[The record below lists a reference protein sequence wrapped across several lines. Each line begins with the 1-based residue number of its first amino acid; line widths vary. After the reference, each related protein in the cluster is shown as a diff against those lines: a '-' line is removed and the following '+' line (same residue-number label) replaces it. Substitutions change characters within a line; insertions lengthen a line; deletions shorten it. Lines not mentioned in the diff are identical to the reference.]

1 MTVSAAWRS
10 RLDQAQRAEGRAIHA
25 HLDASRPV
33 KRDNP
38 VTLHAWLVAVEHT
51 AAVHA
56 AYAAHMRRVRTHQ
69 RRHRNRRTT

>member
-1 MTVSAAWRS
+1 MTAVWRT
-10 RLDQAQRAEGRAIHA
+10 RLDQAQRAEGRAVHA
-25 HLDASRPV
+25 HLDASRPT

-51 AAVHA
+51 AAVYA
-56 AYAAHMRRVRTHQ
+56 AYAAHMRRVRTHTS